1 MSSNDCNPVLEHLA
15 HLEELEELPSS
26 EKKPALGLLDNKFW
40 QQLIDNYAAVTDMS
54 IVVVA
59 SSYSV
64 IASSINVPQV
74 FIDTIFHGQ
83 KPAAA
88 ELLAKPDAEA
98 FLQALKSESKVVY
111 QGAFGLYRG
120 WIPIKMNDV
129 MVGAMWLG
137 CSIANNHDEDRI
149 ESDCAANCLNPSQV
163 KDAIENAGFMAS
175 EEFMSHLCFV
185 EFSLASVA
193 QGQFDQM
200 KNIKAEKQSVFINMI
215 QNSFELDK
223 SLDSIISNVIDSALA
238 LLQAK
243 TGIIM
248 LSAED
253 EQSYTEIASRGFA
266 GEHPIVIDKRSDLKE
281 ALQACLSGDV
291 IARGYDFEVTELKA
305 GGTKIGIIALYAPRA
320 LFDKPESRR
329 LLKIIIEHIGVGI
342 VRTRVNDKIKR
353 RDLVAKAS
361 LMQLGRAMGS
371 TLNPRRLTR
380 QITQA
385 AMAVM
390 EAELCDL
397 LLIKNNNLEFQVAS
411 GLNKI
416 LKGYGNVPLKLDP
429 ASAIVKR
436 GRPLV
441 IRNIRSNSR
450 FYERPWL
457 NREKFKSYVGVP
469 IKQDDKVIGVLEVFS
484 HAPSRFEHDD
494 VRLLQSLAGPVAASL
509 RNVELFNETTKKA
522 EELKTLHAHTSR
534 IVAEKDI
541 SKMMKEIVAA
551 AKSAAGSLMAAAALY
566 NPDTSHFEHRTT
578 SIDPS
583 LGERAL
589 TETQGETA
597 SHTEKAYA
605 QILRTGKP
613 VRLDDITLLQDAG
626 ERPVDQPLRGFL
638 GVPLVGQ
645 DMKPCGV
652 VMVSFKKDG
661 TLFTG
666 ADEEVITTLANQ
678 ASIAIQN
685 ATLYR
690 DLSNNARA
698 LEIANKI
705 GQLIISTLELKEVI
719 EQILNYTSALLGV
732 ERVCV
737 ALTDENKRSRCLV
750 YEAGLDSEDLSAHFI
765 RKLTS
770 RAISSGDVLVTGSRE
785 LETTTNGQ
793 SLKCGDEEIQQVLS
807 VPLVIFGKELGAIH
821 VFETIER
828 TFTAEELTIM
838 RFFSVQA
845 GIAIDNARLY
855 RQLDYRA
862 KGLKSLF
869 SISQK
874 LNVSHDSNYIEK
886 SIIDAVSDFA
896 ESKSVFIA
904 LYDQAE
910 DVFKVSQSIL
920 GGVEHYP
927 NDRLVLAEP
936 TRAMILQQKNFFY
949 IPDTA
954 VDLGLVLGDGLIEEY
969 FPSFLGIPLVAKDK
983 VLGILGLSVDKADRE
998 EQFEDDV
1005 ELLQIF
1011 ATQAAIAIDNSLL
1024 YEETRGRAENL
1035 ATALEV
1041 SEIVTSEIDL
1051 NSIFERI
1058 AQAIDKMFSVE
1069 DGCIFLSNRGAEEL
1083 ELAYLWGLPNTSFKE
1098 THLCFTSDYAIVKA
1112 LREKRQITLDESN
1125 GDSVGEHNCIDFGG
1139 DFRSA
1144 VIIPLVVKGKS
1155 LGVMKLFSTEKD
1167 YFTQE
1172 RIMSITLFTN
1182 QCAVAIRNNQLYAR
1196 VVEEEVA
1203 RREAEISIELLE
1215 EKAKSSVVIEGTTE
1229 GVFMVDADFNLE
1241 LFNPALE
1248 RMTGK
1253 KASRVLGK
1261 KCFDVFKDIFVEGT
1275 VCEHCPMIIEDASK
1289 QLSSKANIRLK
1300 NGELRYVQIG
1310 HSLIE
1315 HGGKRAAIGSVRDIT
1330 KDHELEIY
1338 RHDLRVATEV
1348 QNNLLPREKPR
1359 FKGLD
1364 IGFICKPAK
1373 QIGGDYFDF
1382 IPLDND
1388 KLGIAIGDVAGK
1400 SLPAALLVSMHKY
1413 ILRSA
1418 AANTDSVI
1426 SPLRAVNQILWE
1438 DTSPEVFVTTIYGV
1452 YNAKTSTFVYANAG
1466 HLPPLLASKGVV
1478 EYLWDPQTPLGIRES
1493 LSIDQKQVVLG
1504 ADDVLVLLS
1513 DGVTDIRDKRGGCFG
1528 LDRLKRLVK
1537 KNVRL
1542 SAQQLTDLIYKRT
1555 IAFSAGELTDDF
1567 TIVVLKSTKEAE
1579 EVAASEL
1586 VVANKPV
1593 AVNDV
1598 RRFVAE
1604 ELKKAGMSLI
1614 DTSDVLV
1621 AVCEAVTNSVMHGQS
1636 PDGENNNIRVMC
1648 ASGDDCFKI
1657 RITDNGIGYNPNLAE
1672 WRPPDLIRDRGRG
1685 IFLMQELVDSID
1697 FITTDRGTS
1706 VQLSKKIGLNS
1717 E

>member
-1 MSSNDCNPVLEHLA
+1 MSGNDRNSVLEHMA
-15 HLEELEELPSS
+15 CLEEFEELPAG

-59 SSYSV
+59 SSYSIV
-64 IASSINVPQV
+64 ASSVNIPEA
-74 FIDTIFHGQ
+74 FIDTVFQGH
-83 KPAAA
+83 KPTAVD
-88 ELLAKPDAEA
+88 LLARPDAEA
-98 FLQALKSESKVVY
+98 YLQALKSETRVVY
-111 QGAFGLYRG
+111 QGAFGLFRA
-120 WIPIKMNDV
+120 WLPIKMNDV

-137 CSIANNHDEDRI
+137 CSTGEHGDDDRI
-149 ESDCAANCLNPSQV
+149 EPDCAANGLNPDQV
-163 KDAIENAGFMAS
+163 KDALSNAGFMS
-175 EEFMSHLCFV
+175 MNEFMAQLSFI

-193 QGQFDQM
+193 QGQFYQM
-200 KNIKAEKQSVFINMI
+200 KNIKAEKQNVFINMI
-215 QNSFELDK
+215 QNSFEVDK
-223 SLDSIISNVIDSALA
+223 NLETVLSNVLDSILA
-238 LLQAK
+238 LLQAHI
-243 TGIIM
+243 GIIM
-248 LSAED
+248 LSTED
-253 EQSYTEIASRGFA
+253 GEFYTETASRGFA
-266 GEHPIVIDKRSDLKE
+266 GDHPIVIDRRGDVSDS
-281 ALQACLSGDV
+281 LQACLSDDV
-291 IARGYDFEVTELKA
+291 VARGYGFEVIELKA
-305 GGTKIGIIALYAPRA
+305 NGARLGILVLYIPRA
-320 LFDKPESRR
+320 VLDKPESRR
-329 LLKIIIEHIGVGI
+329 VLNLVKEHVSAGI
-342 VRTRVNDKIKR
+342 VRTRAYDKIKR
-353 RDLVAKAS
+353 RDLLAKAS

-371 TLNPRRLTR
+371 TLDPKRLTR

-416 LKGYGNVPLKLDP
+416 LKGYGNVPLKFDP
-429 ASAIVKR
+429 ASNIIKK
-436 GRPLV
+436 GRPFV

-484 HAPSRFEHDD
+484 RAPSRFEHDD

-509 RNVELFNETTKKA
+509 RNLELFNETTKKA
-522 EELKTLHAHTSR
+522 EELKTLHAHTLR

-541 SKMMKEIVAA
+541 SKTMKEIVAA

-589 TETQGETA
+589 TETQGKTA
-597 SHTEKAYA
+597 SYTEKAYA
-605 QILRTGKP
+605 RILRTGKP
-613 VRLDDITLLQDAG
+613 VRLDDITLLREVG
-626 ERPVDQPLRGFL
+626 ERPADRPPRGFL

-685 ATLYR
+685 VTLYR
-690 DLSNNARA
+690 DLSSNARA

-737 ALTDENKRSRCLV
+737 ALIDENKSSRCLV
-750 YEAGLDSEDLSAHFI
+750 YEAGLDAHNIQAQFV
-765 RKLTS
+765 RTLTT
-770 RAISSGDVLVTGSRE
+770 RAIEQGDISVVGSDE
-785 LETTTNGQ
+785 LESTAKEH
-793 SLKCGDEEIQQVLS
+793 SLKFGDEEIRQILS

-821 VFETIER
+821 AFETVER

-855 RQLDYRA
+855 RQLEYRA

-874 LNVSHDSNYIEK
+874 LNASHDSKYIEK
-886 SIIDAVSDFA
+886 SIIDAVADFA

-904 LYDQAE
+904 LYDESE
-910 DVFKVSQSIL
+910 DLFEVSQSIF

-927 NDRLVLAEP
+927 NERLVLAERR
-936 TRAMILQQKNFFY
+936 RAMIFEERELFY
-949 IPDTA
+949 ISDTA
-954 VDLGLVLGDGLIEEY
+954 EDRGLVLGDGLIEEY
-969 FPSFLGIPLVAKDK
+969 FPSFLGIPLVVKDK
-983 VLGILGLSVDKADRE
+983 VLGILGMSADKADNE
-998 EQFEDDV
+998 QQFEEDL

-1024 YEETRGRAENL
+1024 YEETQARAENL
-1035 ATALEV
+1035 STALEV

-1058 AQAIDKMFSVE
+1058 AQALDKMFSV
-1069 DGCIFLSNRGAEEL
+1069 DNGCIFLSNRGAEEL
-1083 ELAYLWGLPNTSFKE
+1083 EPAYIWGLPNTAFKE
-1098 THLCFTSDYAIVKA
+1098 THLCLTSDYAIVRA
-1112 LREKRQITLDESN
+1112 LREKRQITID
-1125 GDSVGEHNCIDFGG
+1125 DSGSDSSGENKCIDFGG

-1144 VIIPLVVKGKS
+1144 VIIPLIVKGKS

-1167 YFTQE
+1167 YFTRE

-1182 QCAVAIRNNQLYAR
+1182 QCAIAIRNNQLYGR
-1196 VVEEEVA
+1196 VVEEEIA

-1229 GVFMVDADFNLE
+1229 GIFMVDADFNIE

-1253 KASRVLGK
+1253 KAPRVIGK

-1275 VCEHCPMIIEDASK
+1275 VCEHCPMITGEASK
-1289 QLSSKANIRLK
+1289 QLSIKSNIRLK
-1300 NGELRYVQIG
+1300 SGELRYVQIS

-1315 HGGKRAAIGSVRDIT
+1315 HEGKRAAIGSVRDIT
-1330 KDHELEIY
+1330 KDHELEVY

-1348 QNNLLPREKPR
+1348 QNNLLPRTKPYV
-1359 FKGLD
+1359 KGLD

-1382 IPLDND
+1382 IPLGND

-1426 SPLRAVNQILWE
+1426 SPLRAVNRILWE

-1452 YNAKTSTFVYANAG
+1452 YNSKTSTFAYANAG

-1493 LSIDQKQVVLG
+1493 LFVDQKQVVLG
-1504 ADDVLVLLS
+1504 AGDVLVLLS

-1537 KNVRL
+1537 KNVTL
-1542 SAQQLTDLIYKRT
+1542 GAQRLTDLIYRRT
-1555 IAFSAGELTDDF
+1555 IAFSAGELNDDF
-1567 TIVVLKSTKEAE
+1567 TIVVLKSTEEAK
-1579 EVAASEL
+1579 APALSEF

-1604 ELKKAGMSLI
+1604 ELKKAGMPRI

-1636 PDGENNNIRVMC
+1636 PDGENNNIRVTC
-1648 ASGDDCFKI
+1648 ALGDDCFKI
-1657 RITDNGIGYNPNLAE
+1657 RIADNGIGYNPNLAE

-1685 IFLMQELVDSID
+1685 IFLMQELVDDID
-1697 FITTDRGTS
+1697 FIATDRGTA
-1706 VQLSKKIGLNS
+1706 VQLSKKIELNG